1 MDSMTLTAPRT
12 LIDLLPRPSTRAQA
26 VTHDIVCVVG
36 FACLTAALAQVRV
49 NLSFTPVPITGQTLG
64 VLLAGTALGLR
75 RGIASQFL
83 YWVAGIFMPVAWY
96 ANDSSGS
103 SIREGWNLATG
114 TTAGYLFG
122 FVVAAAA
129 IGYLAEQGQ
138 DRTLMT
144 SLPAMLTGTAIIYIF
159 GAAWLAHDLGIPVA
173 TGDTNALALG
183 VTPFLIGDLMKLVLA
198 GLFTPLA
205 WRFAE
210 RR

>member
-1 MDSMTLTAPRT
+1 MDSMTLTTPRT
-12 LIDLLPRPSTRAQA
+12 LIDLVPRPSARAHA
-26 VTHDIVCVVG
+26 VTHDVVWVVG
-36 FACLTAALAQVRV
+36 FACLTALLAQVRV

-64 VLLAGTALGLR
+64 VLLAGTSLGLR
-75 RGIASQFL
+75 RGVASQFL

-96 ANDSSGS
+96 ANDQTGS
-103 SIREGWNLATG
+103 SIREGWNVATG

-144 SLPAMLTGTAIIYIF
+144 SVPAMLTGTAIIYVF
-159 GAAWLAHDLGIPVA
+159 GAAWLAHDLSIPVA

-183 VTPFLIGDLMKLVLA
+183 VTPFLLGDLIKLVLA

-205 WRFAE
+205 WRLAD